1 MSVYPKS
8 LRKTVSEI
16 YNKAVTTG
24 NVIKFESTSKYLKTS
39 NSAEGNLKYHL
50 TYCDIDGQ
58 KPQKPEREDVVKENF
73 NPFLK
78 HEPELTVMDNIMDN
92 EYKLVLNKYPI
103 VDEHLLLVTQ
113 KQVPQSSL
121 LNPNDLN
128 AAYKLL
134 KTLQQE
140 FDEED
145 EEEDEDDD
153 DVKKERYAVF
163 YNCGPNS
170 GFSIDHKHLQCIK
183 LPNKLKTYQDFLV
196 QENPE
201 PYIPNVKR
209 QPLEY
214 ESVAYANFNVPL
226 PKNLNNDDEYLV
238 MCYVSL
244 LQRALTYFQQW
255 EIEDPKD
262 RLPTS
267 YSFIMTTDWMTIIP
281 RSKSVAEVEFESDKY
296 TLGTNALGYLH
307 MLLFKEEQ
315 KKLYEDMLAK
325 KDSTP
330 VEDFLLAC
338 GFPNNFGAA
347 PGENDY

>member
-1 MSVYPKS
+1 MSVYPKT
-8 LRKTVSEI
+8 LKKTVTDI
-16 YNKAVTTG
+16 YNKAVSTG
-24 NVIKFESTSKYLKTS
+24 SVIKFESSSKFLKTS
-39 NSAEGNLKYHL
+39 NSGEANLKYHL
-50 TYCDIDGQ
+50 TFCDIDGQ
-58 KPQKPEREDVVKENF
+58 KPQKPEREDVVKEKF

-78 HEPELTVMDNIMDN
+78 QEPELTVLDNIMDN

-113 KQVPQSSL
+113 KEIPQSSL
-121 LNPNDLN
+121 LTPNDLN

-140 FDEED
+140 FDED
-145 EEEDEDDD
+145 EEDDGSDDE
-153 DVKKERYAVF
+153 DVKKSRYAVF

-196 QENPE
+196 QEYPE
-201 PYIPNVKR
+201 PYIPNAKR
-209 QPLEY
+209 EPLEY
-214 ESVAYANFNVPL
+214 EKVAYANFNIPL
-226 PKNLNNDDEYLV
+226 PKDLSKDDEYLV

-244 LQRALTYFQQW
+244 LQRSLSFFQQW
-255 EIEDPKD
+255 DVEDPKE

-281 RSKSVAEVEFESDKY
+281 RSKSVAEVEFEEKKY

-315 KKLYEDMLAK
+315 KELYEGMLAK

-330 VEDFLLAC
+330 VEDFLLNC
-338 GFPNNFGAA
+338 GFPNNFSAA
-347 PGENDY
+347 PAESDY